1 MKTTTITHTTT
12 ITTIGK
18 HQRQQRRQQLQQ
30 PEEGLM
36 VGSGFEGE
44 LEDGLDYYGGVSR

>member
-12 ITTIGK
+12 ITTITTIGK
-18 HQRQQRRQQLQQ
+18 HQRQQ

-36 VGSGFEGE
+36 VGSGFECEG
-44 LEDGLDYYGGVSR
+44 GLDYGGVSR

>member
-18 HQRQQRRQQLQQ
+18 HQRRQRRQQQQQ

-44 LEDGLDYYGGVSR
+44 DGLDYGGVSK